1 MSNVTRHTLINLLQ
15 TMRPAY
21 SLTER
26 RFCETYLEPTF
37 GKPDAHGNY
46 ILSVGNNP
54 TLAFTAHTDTVHR
67 AEGVQTLSVENNFVT
82 SMTGSC
88 LGADCTTGLWL
99 LLGMIEAGIEGVYV
113 AHAAEEIGGI
123 GSSNLVL
130 DNPAWL
136 SNIQVCLSFDRFGTN
151 SVITHQG
158 GRRTASDDFAESL
171 AGILGMPQ
179 LKPDTTGTY
188 TDSMEYAGIVPE
200 CSNLSVGYY
209 DQHTAK
215 ESQDILYA
223 ETLLE
228 RLCEADWSALVV
240 SRDPTQPMEYDDSL
254 RSSYM
259 NATVADDEVD
269 EESVDAITALI
280 LDRPR
285 MVAELLFDYGLTADV
300 LCDELRLSYSDLAY
314 YTDEHSA
321 KSYY

>member
-1 MSNVTRHTLINLLQ
+1 
-15 TMRPAY
+15 
-21 SLTER
+21 
-26 RFCETYLEPTF
+26 
-37 GKPDAHGNY
+37 
-46 ILSVGNNP
+46 
-54 TLAFTAHTDTVHR
+54 
-67 AEGVQTLSVENNFVT
+67 
-82 SMTGSC
+82 
-88 LGADCTTGLWL
+88 
-99 LLGMIEAGIEGVYV
+99 MIEAGIEGVFV

-171 AGILGMPQ
+171 ADILGMPQ

-209 DQHTAK
+209 DQHTSK

-228 RLCEADWSALVV
+228 RLCKADWSALVV
-240 SRDPTQPMEYDDSL
+240 SRDHTQPITYDDAL
-254 RSSYM
+254 RSSYQD
-259 NATVADDEVD
+259 ASDEVN
-269 EESVDAITALI
+269 EEDIDAITALL

-285 MVAELLFDYGLTADV
+285 LIAELLYDYGLTIDV
-300 LCDELRLSYSDLAY
+300 LADELKLDYSDMRY